1 MSSFDN
7 EIKKHE
13 DIIKDLNSKDLDNL
27 SKEEKIFILEKI
39 KTEQEFIITLCKL
52 KLNNDNNKDNPPKNL
67 VKENKKESN
76 KIIKNHKSNRKR
88 NKTFE
93 KKSNNKEFLFEFEI
107 EQNIKDLKSF
117 VYEFK
122 DLKILTKFYR
132 KIERKNIIYFE
143 CSKRRFGCNG
153 KCQYDKTKEKFIM
166 INNCNN
172 KIEHDSIDFNKF
184 NEDYKDNNLKRYN
197 MEFKKYQE

>member
-1 MSSFDN
+1 MSSFDD

-76 KIIKNHKSNRKR
+76 KSIKNHKSNRKR
-88 NKTFE
+88 KKTFD
-93 KKSNNKEFLFEFEI
+93 KKSNNKRI
-107 EQNIKDLKSF
+107 HI
-117 VYEFK
+117 
-122 DLKILTKFYR
+122 
-132 KIERKNIIYFE
+132 
-143 CSKRRFGCNG
+143 
-153 KCQYDKTKEKFIM
+153 
-166 INNCNN
+166 
-172 KIEHDSIDFNKF
+172 
-184 NEDYKDNNLKRYN
+184 
-197 MEFKKYQE
+197 